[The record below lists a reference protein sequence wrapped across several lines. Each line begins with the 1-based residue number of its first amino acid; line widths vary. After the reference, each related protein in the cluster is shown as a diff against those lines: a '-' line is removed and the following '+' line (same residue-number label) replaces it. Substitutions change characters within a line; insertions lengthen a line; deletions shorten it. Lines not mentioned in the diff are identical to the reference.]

1 MSAIMSTTTRTKPSI
16 EPKRPLVLLV
26 EDDPVMG
33 ESIVDWLAVAGY
45 RVTWARSAEDAMA
58 RLHDEP
64 ADLVI
69 CDIRLPGM
77 TGEEFHARVFRRSTD
92 APMLF
97 ITGFGDIDQAVRLMK
112 GGAADYILKPF
123 DIEKLLE
130 RIGALIA
137 RRAGAASKGADASA
151 SGALGIAPVMQALER
166 TLTRIAD
173 IDSTVLLTGP
183 SGAGKEVA
191 ARFLH
196 EQSPRAQAPFIA
208 VNCAAIPAELVESQL
223 FGHEKGAF
231 TGAQARH
238 HGYLERAGEGILF
251 LDEIGDLPQAVQA
264 KLLRLLQERSFLRV
278 GGESPLPFRARI
290 IAATHV
296 DLARAVTEGA
306 FREDLYYRLCVID
319 LEVPALSAH
328 REDIL
333 PLANRFLAEF
343 AARFRRPLGDF
354 SEAAA
359 RALLA
364 HDFPGNVRELRNRVE
379 RAVALAEGDEITA
392 RDLFPETRDDDPAT
406 APQSLARMREDAER
420 RGIEAALARTGGD
433 IEAAAE
439 LLAVSRSTLFDKMK
453 RLGLRRM
460 R

>member
-1 MSAIMSTTTRTKPSI
+1 MSAIMSTTTRMKPST
-16 EPKRPLVLLV
+16 ETKRPLVLLV

-58 RLHDEP
+58 RLHDAP

-137 RRAGAASKGADASA
+137 GRDGMPGVDASA

-196 EQSPRAQAPFIA
+196 EKSPRAEAPFIA

-223 FGHEKGAF
+223 FGHERGAF

-251 LDEIGDLPQAVQA
+251 LDEIGDLPQAIQA

-296 DLARAVTEGA
+296 DLRRAVTEGA

-319 LEVPALSAH
+319 LEVPALAAH

-343 AARFRRPLGDF
+343 AARFRRPLGNF
-354 SEAAA
+354 SPEAE

-392 RDLFPETRDDDPAT
+392 RDLFPEARDENPAL
-406 APQSLARMREDAER
+406 AQPSLARLREDAER
-420 RGIEAALARTGGD
+420 RGIEAALARTDGD